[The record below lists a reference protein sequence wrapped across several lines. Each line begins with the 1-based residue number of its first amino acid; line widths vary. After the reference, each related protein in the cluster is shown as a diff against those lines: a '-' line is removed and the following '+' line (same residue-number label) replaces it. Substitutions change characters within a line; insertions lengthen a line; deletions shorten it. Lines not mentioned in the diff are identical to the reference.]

1 MSNPMDI
8 SKGRIQGRQ
17 QLQKFTEVTDR
28 LKVGLTALWDLSHRL
43 WTWTLILSP
52 CHQGHCHVVQIHT
65 NIWCVRVAVH
75 YLLLLCCVSATA
87 VPLWVI
93 VSNGLTGRVHWGPG
107 WHQGG
112 FLSGWPPGRQC
123 SLGLALWKDV
133 NHLILPSSSPLQCLP
148 HYLCLLH
155 SFRNRHWAQ
164 GGCLRRW
171 DFCEIFAALIDDP
184 FYNTFSVMS
193 PFLALDS
200 PPAAS
205 VNPFERMAS
214 LFQDIQKLNGHDQGT
229 HILCCWLPCTFTFI
243 LCLFWDNNSI
253 SWYYTSV
260 ITLKTWIFWT

>member
-17 QLQKFTEVTDR
+17 QLQKFKEVTDR

-65 NIWCVRVAVH
+65 NIWCVRAAVH

-93 VSNGLTGRVHWGPG
+93 VSNGLTGRVHWGG
-107 WHQGG
+107 LVDTKVASWVDDHRAGSVHWDWHC
-112 FLSGWPPGRQC
+112 GRM
-123 SLGLALWKDV
+123 STT
-133 NHLILPSSSPLQCLP
+133 SSSLP
-148 HYLCLLH
+148 RLLCNVFLIISVFSTVSAIAIEPKEAALE
-155 SFRNRHWAQ
+155 
-164 GGCLRRW
+164 G
-171 DFCEIFAALIDDP
+171 EIFVRFLLPCLMPHSNISN
-184 FYNTFSVMS
+184 NTFSVMS
-193 PFLALDS
+193 PFLALAS

-229 HILCCWLPCTFTFI
+229 HILCVDATLFTFI

-260 ITLKTWIFWT
+260 ITLKT

>member
-1 MSNPMDI
+1 MLLLFKCKQTILTVSNPMDI

-17 QLQKFTEVTDR
+17 QLQKFKEVTDR

-43 WTWTLILSP
+43 WTWTLILWP

-65 NIWCVRVAVH
+65 NIWCVRAAVH

-87 VPLWVI
+87 VPVWVI

-164 GGCLRRW
+164 GGCSRRW
-171 DFCEIFAALIDDP
+171 DFCEIFAALLD
-184 FYNTFSVMS
+184 
-193 PFLALDS
+193 ALLLY
-200 PPAAS
+200 
-205 VNPFERMAS
+205 F
-214 LFQDIQKLNGHDQGT
+214 H
-229 HILCCWLPCTFTFI
+229 
-243 LCLFWDNNSI
+243 
-253 SWYYTSV
+253 
-260 ITLKTWIFWT
+260 

>member
-17 QLQKFTEVTDR
+17 QLQKFKEVTDR

-65 NIWCVRVAVH
+65 NIWCVRAAVH
-75 YLLLLCCVSATA
+75 YLLLLCCVSARA
-87 VPLWVI
+87 VPVWVI
-93 VSNGLTGRVHWGPG
+93 VSNGLTGRVG

-112 FLSGWPPGRQC
+112 FLSGWPPSRQC

-171 DFCEIFAALIDDP
+171 DFCEIFAALLDAP
-184 FYNTFSVMS
+184 F
-193 PFLALDS
+193 
-200 PPAAS
+200 
-205 VNPFERMAS
+205 
-214 LFQDIQKLNGHDQGT
+214 
-229 HILCCWLPCTFTFI
+229 
-243 LCLFWDNNSI
+243 
-253 SWYYTSV
+253 
-260 ITLKTWIFWT
+260 